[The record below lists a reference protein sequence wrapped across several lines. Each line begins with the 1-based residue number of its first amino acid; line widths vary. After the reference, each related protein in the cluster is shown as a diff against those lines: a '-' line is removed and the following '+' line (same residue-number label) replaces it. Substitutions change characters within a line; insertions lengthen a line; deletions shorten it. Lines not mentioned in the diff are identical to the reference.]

1 MIKIVIIHKDGDIKN
16 VECTGHS
23 GYAHSGK
30 DIVCSAVSAIIQ
42 TALLGLMDISE
53 VLYEKREGYLA
64 FSCPVAEKAQD
75 GIRQQAILKAMYLGL
90 KDMQSGYKAFINM
103 EER

>member
-1 MIKIVIIHKDGDIKN
+1 MIKIAIIHNNNGIKT

-23 GYAHSGK
+23 GYAAQGK
-30 DIVCSAVSAIIQ
+30 DIVCSAVSATVQ

-53 VLYEKREGYLA
+53 VNYQRREGFLS
-64 FSCPVAEKAQD
+64 FTCPEAKTAED
-75 GIRQQAILKAMYLGL
+75 GIKQQAILRAMYLSL
-90 KDMQSGYKAFINM
+90 KDMQSGYKAFINL

>member
-1 MIKIVIIHKDGDIKN
+1 MIKIAIIHKDGGIKG
-16 VECTGHS
+16 VECSGHS
-23 GYAHSGK
+23 GYAAQGK
-30 DIVCSAVSAIIQ
+30 DIVCSAVSAIVQ

-53 VLYEKREGYLA
+53 VEYERREGFLS
-64 FSCPVAEKAQD
+64 FTCPEATDEN
-75 GIRQQAILKAMYLGL
+75 GIKQQAILRAMYLGL